1 MVVVQ
6 LLLWAPDPR
15 EHNVYKFMV
24 RFSIS
29 VFDRIHHSCL
39 VDMSDWIV
47 GWGSFKEAGYARRCK
62 SFFCRI
68 CLSSHV
74 MYIYVC
80 THIDV
85 PFL

>member
-62 SFFCRI
+62 SFVANPFFVGFAY
-68 CLSSHV
+68 LV
-74 MYIYVC
+74 M
-80 THIDV
+80 
-85 PFL
+85 